1 MKKMGLKSI
10 IVKKYRPSGSKGI
23 VDDIDKPNLLA
34 HNPKVV
40 SSSLIPAT
48 KVYITRTVTVLV
60 IFYCLK
66 IGCDN
71 A

>member
-1 MKKMGLKSI
+1 MKKLYKTHN
-10 IVKKYRPSGSKGI
+10 SK
-23 VDDIDKPNLLA
+23 VD
-34 HNPKVV
+34 
-40 SSSLIPAT
+40 SSSLSPAT